1 MAQSTSKK
9 VKVIGQQQYINASTG
24 EIETFNVTSIENRD
38 FNFTKIWMRNF
49 ISTLDIVGNRKTKL
63 CMWIVEN
70 IDHNNRLIGTMRDIA
85 AKSNTS
91 LETVRVTLKIL
102 LDADFLRREQNGVY
116 MVNPDI
122 VFKGTHNSR
131 MNILNQYNTAEAIQ
145 MTDEEKLEQILE
157 SINKLSAQADAI
169 RKRIQ
174 DSKDRPA

>member
-1 MAQSTSKK
+1 MAQITSKK

-70 IDHNNRLIGTMRDIA
+70 IDNNNRLIGTMRDIA

-157 SINKLSAQADAI
+157 SIHKLSAQADAI